1 MRVVFMGTPDFAVPA
16 LSEILGQGHEVAA
29 VYTRAPKPAGR
40 RGLDLTPS
48 PVHRLAEQFGVEV
61 RTPRTLRDGVE
72 QEAFAALAADVAVVV
87 AYGLILPKPVLDAPA
102 LGCLNLHASLLP
114 RWRGAAPIHRAVMAG
129 DAETGVM
136 VMKMEEGLDTGP
148 VAMAERVRIG
158 ADETT
163 GELHDRLAGVGADLL
178 ARALA
183 ALSRGA
189 LQFTPQAE
197 EGVLY
202 AGKIDKAE
210 ARVDWSAPARAVHDR
225 IRGLSPFPG
234 AFVEVDFG
242 KGPER
247 VKLLRVS
254 LADGAGAPGELL
266 DASGV
271 VACGQGAVRLVEV
284 QRAGRGATAF
294 AEFARGARLE
304 PGVRLTAGETT

>member
-16 LSEILGQGHEVAA
+16 LSEIVGQGHEVAA

-48 PVHRLAEQFGVEV
+48 PVHRLAEGFGIEV
-61 RTPRTLRDGVE
+61 RTPRTLRHPDE
-72 QEAFAALAADVAVVV
+72 QAAFAALAADVAVVV

-136 VMKMEEGLDTGP
+136 VMRMEEGLDTGP
-148 VAMAERVRIG
+148 VAMAERLRVG
-158 ADETT
+158 PDETT

-189 LQFTPQAE
+189 LQFTPQSE
-197 EGVLY
+197 TGVLY
-202 AGKIDKAE
+202 AHKIDKAE
-210 ARVDWSAPARAVHDR
+210 ARIDWSAADREAHNR

-234 AFVEVDFG
+234 AWFEADLG

-247 VKLLRVS
+247 VKILRAT
-254 LADGAGAPGELL
+254 LAQGAGRPGELL
-266 DASGV
+266 DACGL
-271 VACGQGAVRLVEV
+271 VACGQGAVRLLDV
-284 QRAGRGATAF
+284 QRAGARAASF
-294 AEFARGARLE
+294 EEFARGARLR
-304 PGVRLTAGETT
+304 PGGTFA